1 MNSLF
6 SRIAIGGI
14 LAAGAIFAASMN
26 DLTVTLPHAV
36 TVGSTTLP
44 SGTYTISPME
54 IGDGTEYFVVR
65 GNKMSPLVLPATK
78 IDSSVAAPKTEVTL
92 TESGD
97 TWRLDKLSFEGE
109 KTGFEFQ
116 K

>member
-6 SRIAIGGI
+6 SRMAIGGI
-14 LAAGAIFAASMN
+14 LAAGAMFAASMN

-36 TVGSTTLP
+36 TVGSATLP
-44 SGTYTISPME
+44 SGTYTISPVE
-54 IGDGTEYFVVR
+54 TRDGGEFFVVR
-65 GNKMSPLVLPATK
+65 GNGTSPIVLQAMKTDCAEPA
-78 IDSSVAAPKTEVTL
+78 AKTQVTL

-97 TWRLDKLSFEGE
+97 TWRLDKLSIQGE
-109 KTGFEFQ
+109 STAFEFQ